1 MKKSDSIAK
10 LSMAMAKFQKDVKQ
24 PMKDA
29 ANPFFKSHYVPL
41 ENVVEAITTAAA
53 PHGLSFTQY
62 PVNGD
67 NGTIGVITMVLHES
81 GEFIEYDAIYSVPK
95 KANDVQQLGS
105 VITYL
110 RRYSLSSIFGIT
122 SDNDDDGNAASDAN
136 PANKKQNNAP
146 RNNNGHNRSQNQ
158 NNAPAQQPPQN
169 QQPPQELDG
178 GRLSAIGNLITD
190 MAMKQNIA
198 PQEVYTKSLQFLNI
212 NPETPSKYLMPPQAD
227 ALINYLEKN
236 GAQK

>member
-1 MKKSDSIAK
+1 MNKMKKSDSIAK

-67 NGTIGVITMVLHES
+67 NGTIGVATVILHES

-136 PANKKQNNAP
+136 PANKK
-146 RNNNGHNRSQNQ
+146 Q

-227 ALINYLEKN
+227 ALISYLEKN

>member
-122 SDNDDDGNAASDAN
+122 SDNDDDGNAANNMGQQQQQNAPRNQQQQNRSQKN
-136 PANKKQNNAP
+136 NNAP
-146 RNNNGHNRSQNQ
+146 RNQ
-158 NNAPAQQPPQN
+158 QQPPRQQ
-169 QQPPQELDG
+169 QQPQFLDG
-178 GRLSAIGNLITD
+178 ERLAAIGNLVTD
-190 MAMKQNIA
+190 MSVKQNIS
-198 PQEVYTKSLQFLNI
+198 PQETYETALAFLKIDTKI
-212 NPETPSKYLMPPQAD
+212 PSKQLSIKQAD

>member
-67 NGTIGVITMVLHES
+67 NGTIGVATVILHES

-136 PANKKQNNAP
+136 PANKK
-146 RNNNGHNRSQNQ
+146 Q

-227 ALINYLEKN
+227 ALISYLEKN